1 MEEIVRHA
9 IKPNP
14 AEIAALPED
23 NNVAVAAR
31 LLAGRSGAALDIGCG
46 PGTFTRSLTALFG
59 AVSGID
65 ISAKSIAK
73 AEAAAS
79 AAGSKIEFRVASGD
93 ALPYPDSSF
102 DTAIFS
108 NSLHHMPDIAA
119 ALREARRV
127 LPAGGLLYVMEPV
140 PAGGYHEGT
149 KLVSDETVVRAEAY
163 RVLLH
168 LAAEDM
174 EPTVE
179 IMYRGLRRFKD
190 FAQWHDDQV
199 ERSPARQAAFDA
211 QPEEVRRRFEANAR
225 REAEGFGFE
234 TVSRVNLFR
243 KRG

>member
-1 MEEIVRHA
+1 MEEIVRRA
-9 IKPNP
+9 IKPNS
-14 AEIAALPED
+14 AEIAALPPD

-31 LLAGRSGAALDIGCG
+31 LLAGRSGAAIDIGCG
-46 PGTFTRSLTALFG
+46 PGTFTRSLTALFA

-73 AEAAAS
+73 AQAAA
-79 AAGSKIEFRVASGD
+79 AEAGRSIDFRVASGV
-93 ALPYPDSSF
+93 ALPYPDQGF

-108 NSLHHMPDIAA
+108 NSLHHMPDIPA

-127 LPAGGLLYVMEPV
+127 LPPGGLLYVMEPV

-149 KLVSDETVVRAEAY
+149 KLVSDETLVRADSY
-163 RVLLH
+163 RALLN
-168 LAAEDM
+168 LADEDM

-179 IMYRGLRRFKD
+179 IMYRGLRRFRD
-190 FAQWHDDQV
+190 FAQWHDDQI
-199 ERSPARQAAFDA
+199 ERSPARQAAFNA
-211 QPEEVRRRFEANAR
+211 QPEEIRRQFEANAQR
-225 REAEGFGFE
+225 DAEGFGFE